1 LDESLGAQDF
11 TGDTTECK
19 TCRMTICCASLL
31 SREQHVKVLHIRVIS
46 AAFAV
51 CLFFQASAAN
61 ADVDIEAW
69 TESIQ
74 AESDINALAWLY
86 LDLSIRL
93 NPPTGGA
100 LGIHG
105 TPDNPHAFD
114 DHLGDVS
121 PAGWDAS
128 YRGNFAFLDRL
139 NAIDASELER
149 ADQID
154 LHILKNDVE
163 ASLLRTTKLGQMT
176 DPSTYVSG
184 IGGAFSDLVLRDYA
198 PVEQRLR
205 SFGSRCT
212 ETGAYLQHARTAL
225 LPASVQLT
233 AVQKQTTVGRLQGMV
248 GDSSLFKKAL
258 PELIEASQL
267 DEKEASKILDECAA
281 AVQEIEA
288 FTIWFEENIVPRPDS
303 DWRLGK
309 ELYEQ
314 KYALVQDYPLTPD
327 QLLAEAEA
335 ALETASGEI
344 VALAREIH
352 DGYLAEGITAGTV
365 KPAAKLDD
373 GQVVRDIFVEL
384 SEDRSTPESL
394 ITDSYALADA
404 IVGFVQEKNLL
415 DLPPTSKLRIEDIP
429 AHLQGYAVAM
439 ITTAPP
445 FEPELESVWFWD
457 LQMLSSSEDFLKEYN
472 RPALALVYIH
482 EGVPGHFVQL
492 EYSNRFERV
501 VPKVFGNGPMIE
513 GWATY
518 IATQLVEE
526 GFTIYPNEP
535 YGHELQRITDRKLM
549 LRTIMNTI
557 IDIRLHTTDWPE
569 EEAVKMMI
577 EQGFQER
584 SEAEG
589 KLNRVKMS
597 SVQLTSYF
605 AGYHAIVGIL
615 EEYKALKGDAFSYKD
630 FNERLVG
637 AGSPPFFAI
646 REFMLAD

>member
-1 LDESLGAQDF
+1 
-11 TGDTTECK
+11 
-19 TCRMTICCASLL
+19 MTICCASLL
-31 SREQHVKVLHIRVIS
+31 SREQHVKVLQSRLVP
-46 AAFAV
+46 AAIAV
-51 CLFFQASAAN
+51 CLFWQASVAN

-128 YRGNFAFLDRL
+128 YRGNLAFLDRL
-139 NAIDASELER
+139 NAIDETELPR

-205 SFGSRCT
+205 SFGSRCS
-212 ETGAYLQHARTAL
+212 ETGAYLRHARTAL
-225 LPASVQLT
+225 LPASVQPT
-233 AVQKQTTVGRLQGMV
+233 AVQKQSAVGRLKGTV

-258 PELIEASQL
+258 PELIQASQL
-267 DEKEASKILDECAA
+267 DEKEASEILDECAA
-281 AVQEIEA
+281 AVQEIES
-288 FTIWFEENIVPRPDS
+288 FTSWLEENIVPRPDS

-335 ALETASGEI
+335 ALETTSSEI

-352 DGYLAEGITAGTV
+352 DGYLAKGITAGTV

-394 ITDSYALADA
+394 IADSYALADA

-492 EYSNRFERV
+492 EYSNRFERI

-535 YGHELQRITDRKLM
+535 YGHELQRITDKKLM

-584 SEAEG
+584 GEAEG

-646 REFMLAD
+646 REFMLAED